1 MEKKQSKGEKIV
13 ELVESIAIE
22 FYLWM
27 QKNGYD
33 HNIKSR
39 VEKRFTEYMKERY
52 KNMVNVEITENIDI

>member
-1 MEKKQSKGEKIV
+1 MSKVKNDKIV
-13 ELVESIAIE
+13 DLVEEIAIE

-39 VEKRFTEYMKERY
+39 VEERFTEYMKERY
-52 KNMVNVEITENIDI
+52 KNMVNGEITENIDI